1 MQQEI
6 DYGKLGT
13 RIKET
18 RQSRGLT
25 QENLAEIVGCNTSHI
40 SNIEGGRAH
49 PSLSALVKI
58 ANILECSVDFFIGG
72 EYFYKID
79 KSIAMTLDEKIIDK
93 LKYCDIDKKRRVL
106 QMIDLL

>member
-40 SNIEGGRAH
+40 SNIENDH
-49 PSLSALVKI
+49 TKVSLNVLLAI
-58 ANILECSVDFFIGG
+58 ANSLGTS
-72 EYFYKID
+72 
-79 KSIAMTLDEKIIDK
+79 
-93 LKYCDIDKKRRVL
+93 
-106 QMIDLL
+106 IDLLLSDQYHDPSLALDHEITRALKDCDILKKENILKIIEIL